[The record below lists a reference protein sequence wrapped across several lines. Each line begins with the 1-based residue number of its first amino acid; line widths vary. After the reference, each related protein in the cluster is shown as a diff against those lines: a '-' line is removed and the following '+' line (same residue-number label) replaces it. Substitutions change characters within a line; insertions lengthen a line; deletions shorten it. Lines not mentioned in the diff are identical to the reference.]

1 MSQSPQKYP
10 DETPGSN
17 SVPGWIAS
25 GLLGLALGAGGG
37 VLGMQIYSKQ
47 TPAPAV
53 SPAGAAGAPAAGA
66 PAGMAPGGMPGMGGG
81 GPPMM
86 GMGGMGGGMGGM
98 MGGGGGGGKFALT
111 SLVGR
116 LELLSRPDLKL
127 RVELNEE
134 QAKAI
139 AAKLAE
145 LDKAEKMTGDEA
157 QEALDALEAVLTP
170 EQKEVVNTIGLP
182 RGGRGGGG
190 GRGAGGRPGGGP
202 PGGGRGGP
210 PGGGPPGGGGM
221 MGMGMGMGGGNPD
234 ENPFTQEA
242 NQKRLH
248 DLLSRLA
255 PESAEGSD
263 KSP

>member
-17 SVPGWIAS
+17 SIPGWIAS

-37 VLGMQIYSKQ
+37 VLGMQIYSNQ

-53 SPAGAAGAPAAGA
+53 SPAGASAPAAGA

-86 GMGGMGGGMGGM
+86 GMGGMGGGMGG
-98 MGGGGGGGKFALT
+98 GGFGGGGGKFALT

-116 LELLSRPDLKL
+116 IELLSRPDLKL

-134 QAKAI
+134 QSKAI
-139 AAKLAE
+139 AAKLTE
-145 LDKAEKMTGDEA
+145 LDQAEKMTGDEA
-157 QEALDALEAVLTP
+157 QEALDALEALLTA
-170 EQKEVVNTIGLP
+170 EQKDVVNTIGLP

-202 PGGGRGGP
+202 LGAGGPPGGGRGGP
-210 PGGGPPGGGGM
+210 PGGGPPGGGM
-221 MGMGMGMGGGNPD
+221 MGMGGGNPD

-242 NQKRLH
+242 NQKRLR
-248 DLLSRLA
+248 DLLARLA
-255 PESAEGSD
+255 PDSVEASE
-263 KSP
+263 KSH

>member
-1 MSQSPQKYP
+1 
-10 DETPGSN
+10 
-17 SVPGWIAS
+17 
-25 GLLGLALGAGGG
+25 
-37 VLGMQIYSKQ
+37 
-47 TPAPAV
+47 
-53 SPAGAAGAPAAGA
+53 
-66 PAGMAPGGMPGMGGG
+66 
-81 GPPMM
+81 
-86 GMGGMGGGMGGM
+86 MGGGMGGM

-127 RVELNEE
+127 HVELNEE
-134 QAKAI
+134 QSKAI
-139 AAKLAE
+139 AAKLAA
-145 LDKAEKMTGDEA
+145 LDKAETMTGDEA
-157 QEALDALEAVLTP
+157 QEALDALEALLTP

-190 GRGAGGRPGGGP
+190 GGRGAGGRPGGGPPGAGGP

-221 MGMGMGMGGGNPD
+221 MGMGMGGGNPD

-242 NQKRLH
+242 NQKRLR
-248 DLLSRLA
+248 DLLARLA
-255 PESAEGSD
+255 PESAEASE

>member
-1 MSQSPQKYP
+1 
-10 DETPGSN
+10 
-17 SVPGWIAS
+17 
-25 GLLGLALGAGGG
+25 
-37 VLGMQIYSKQ
+37 
-47 TPAPAV
+47 
-53 SPAGAAGAPAAGA
+53 
-66 PAGMAPGGMPGMGGG
+66 MGGG
-81 GPPMM
+81 GF
-86 GMGGMGGGMGGM
+86 
-98 MGGGGGGGKFALT
+98 GGGGGKFALT

-134 QAKAI
+134 QSKAI
-139 AAKLAE
+139 AAKLTE
-145 LDKAEKMTGDEA
+145 LDQAEKLTGDEA

-170 EQKEVVNTIGLP
+170 EQKEIVNAIGLP

-202 PGGGRGGP
+202 PGAGGPPGGGRGGP
-210 PGGGPPGGGGM
+210 PGGGPPGGGPPGGGM
-221 MGMGMGMGGGNPD
+221 MGMGMGGGNPD

-248 DLLSRLA
+248 DLLARLA
-255 PESAEGSD
+255 PESGEAAE